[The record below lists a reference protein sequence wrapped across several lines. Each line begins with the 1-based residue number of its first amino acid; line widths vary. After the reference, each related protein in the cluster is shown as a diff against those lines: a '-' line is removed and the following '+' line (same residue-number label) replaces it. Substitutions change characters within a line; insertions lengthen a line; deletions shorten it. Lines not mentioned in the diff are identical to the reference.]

1 MGRIIPYT
9 MENKKWLKPPTS
21 KPFQIS
27 ICESHVYTSF
37 GIALGWCTMT
47 PMGHGWSWLW
57 DGHGMLRKIVHP
69 TRALLPRLEFEMLG
83 GSLRSI
89 RLVTWSSS
97 AGALLLE
104 MADDQSRVPR
114 NKTEIS
120 HLQKIW
126 GLNFKAMIVM
136 FVMIELHSIEAT
148 TVVMIICDRLLWN
161 LGGSILK
168 YIHSV

>member
-9 MENKKWLKPPTS
+9 MEHKKWLKPPTS

-104 MADDQSRVPR
+104 MADDQSP
-114 NKTEIS
+114 
-120 HLQKIW
+120 QKQNRDFTSAKKYEDW
-126 GLNFKAMIVM
+126 TSRRWLWCLWWLNF
-136 FVMIELHSIEAT
+136 
-148 TVVMIICDRLLWN
+148 TVLKQQQ
-161 LGGSILK
+161 LGW
-168 YIHSV
+168 

>member
-69 TRALLPRLEFEMLG
+69 TRALLPRLEYEMLG

-104 MADDQSRVPR
+104 MADDQSP
-114 NKTEIS
+114 
-120 HLQKIW
+120 QKQ
-126 GLNFKAMIVM
+126 NRDFTSAKNMR
-136 FVMIELHSIEAT
+136 IELQGDD
-148 TVVMIICDRLLWN
+148 CDVCDDWTSQYWSNNSCDDNLW
-161 LGGSILK
+161 
-168 YIHSV
+168 